1 MYIGCMKVKTR
12 AEAVN
17 LIDRAVRKNPRIE
30 LCILY
35 GSAARD
41 QLQESSDL
49 DLVLGAD
56 QPVTPSE
63 CLDLSLSLGGQTGRE
78 VSVNSIEKMEGL
90 ILREILNGG
99 VIIKN
104 TNPDFLACFI
114 IKMYDF
120 AEDLLPLQL
129 EGQKTQIRR
138 FLDE

>member
-1 MYIGCMKVKTR
+1 MYIGSMKVKTR

-17 LIDRAVRKNPRIE
+17 FIDKAVKKNPRIE

-41 QLQESSDL
+41 ELQDSSDL

-56 QPVTPSE
+56 QPLTTPE

-90 ILREILNGG
+90 ILREILNKG

-104 TNPDFLACFI
+104 TNPDFLARFI

-120 AEDLLPLQL
+120 VEDLLPLQL
-129 EGQKTQIRR
+129 EGQKAQIRR
-138 FLDE
+138 FLYE